1 MFTNSEMNI
10 NKILP
15 LLKESPYLTK
25 QNLAVV
31 LGISNDALDYWI
43 KKLINERYLIPLKKG
58 FYITS
63 YYLDL
68 VGQTDKEGYFEYLAN
83 LLRAPSYVSLEYV
96 LSKANII
103 PEGVYTITS
112 ITTKSS
118 RTYTS
123 SAATFT
129 FKNIK
134 EELFFGFE
142 IRSFRGKQVKIATPP
157 KALFDFLYLKPRSS
171 SKNSR
176 INWDALEKR
185 QKTEFKEIVKR
196 SKSKKMAL
204 IAAQL

>member
-1 MFTNSEMNI
+1 MNI

-25 QNLAVV
+25 QNLAVA
-31 LGISNDALDYWI
+31 LGVSNDALDYWI

-68 VGQTDKEGYFEYLAN
+68 VGQTDKETYFEYLAN

-103 PEGVYTITS
+103 PEGVYAITS
-112 ITTKSS
+112 ITTKSP
-118 RTYTS
+118 RIYTS
-123 SAATFT
+123 NAATFT

-134 EELFFGFE
+134 EELFFGFDTKP
-142 IRSFRGKQVKIATPP
+142 FRGKQVKVANPP
-157 KALFDFLYLKPRSS
+157 KALFDFLYLKPTPWLKSG
-171 SKNSR
+171 R
-176 INWDALEKR
+176 INWDALSKGQKKEFQKIVEK
-185 QKTEFKEIVKR
+185 

-204 IAAQL
+204 IVAQL

>member
-1 MFTNSEMNI
+1 MNI

-25 QNLAVV
+25 QNLAVA
-31 LGISNDALDYWI
+31 LDIPDDALDYWI

-68 VGQTDKEGYFEYLAN
+68 INQTAGEAYFEYLAN
-83 LLRAPSYVSLEYV
+83 LLRVPSYVSLEYV
-96 LSKANII
+96 LSKAGII
-103 PEGVYTITS
+103 PEGVYAVTS
-112 ITTKSS
+112 VTTKSP

-123 SAATFT
+123 SVATFI

-134 EELFFGFE
+134 KELFFGFE
-142 IRSFRGKQVKIATPP
+142 TRSFRDKQVKVATPP
-157 KALFDFLYLKPRSS
+157 KALFDFLYLKPNPSLE
-171 SKNSR
+171 NSR
-176 INWDALEKR
+176 INWDALSKG
-185 QKTEFKEIVKR
+185 QKKEFQEIVEI

>member
-1 MFTNSEMNI
+1 MNI

-25 QNLAVV
+25 QNLAVA
-31 LGISNDALDYWI
+31 LGVSDDVLDYWI

-58 FYITS
+58 FYIPS

-68 VGQTDKEGYFEYLAN
+68 VSQTAGEAYFEYLAN
-83 LLRAPSYVSLEYV
+83 LLCAPSYVSLEYV

-103 PEGVYTITS
+103 PEGVYAITS

-123 SAATFT
+123 DVATFI

-134 EELFFGFE
+134 DGLFFGFE
-142 IRSFRGKQVKIATPP
+142 TKSFRGKRIKVATPP
-157 KALFDFLYLKPRSS
+157 KALFDFLYLKPTSWQE
-171 SKNSR
+171 NSR

-196 SKSKKMAL
+196 SKSRKMAL

>member
-1 MFTNSEMNI
+1 MNI

-15 LLKESPYLTK
+15 LLKKSPYFTK
-25 QNLAVV
+25 QNLALA
-31 LGISNDALDYWI
+31 LGISDHALDYWV
-43 KKLINERYLIPLKKG
+43 KKLMSRGYLIPLKKG

-68 VGQTDKEGYFEYLAN
+68 INQTANEVYFEYLAN
-83 LLRAPSYVSLEYV
+83 LLRAPSYVSLEYI

-103 PEGVYTITS
+103 PEGVYAITS

-123 SAATFT
+123 DAATFV
-129 FKNIK
+129 FRNIK

-142 IRSFRGKQVKIATPP
+142 IKLFLGKQVKVATPA
-157 KALFDFLYLKPRSS
+157 KALFDFLYLKPTASLENR
-171 SKNSR
+171 R
-176 INWDALEKR
+176 INWGALSKG
-185 QKTEFKEIVKR
+185 QKQEFQKIVKK

>member
-1 MFTNSEMNI
+1 MNVK
-10 NKILP
+10 KILP
-15 LLKESPYLTK
+15 LLRKSPYLTK
-25 QNLAVV
+25 QNLAVA
-31 LGISNDALDYWI
+31 LGISDAALDYWI

-68 VGQTDKEGYFEYLAN
+68 VGQTDKESYFEYLAN

-96 LSKANII
+96 LSKANVI
-103 PEGVYTITS
+103 PEGVYAITS

-123 SAATFT
+123 SVTTFI

-134 EELFFGFE
+134 EDLFYGFE
-142 IRSFRGKQVKIATPP
+142 ERRFRGKQIKIATPP
-157 KALFDFLYLKPRSS
+157 KALFDFLYLRPTSRQEDD
-171 SKNSR
+171 R
-176 INWDALEKR
+176 INWDALSKE
-185 QKTEFKEIVKR
+185 QKAEFKKMVKQ

>member
-1 MFTNSEMNI
+1 MNI

-25 QNLAVV
+25 QNLAVA
-31 LGISNDALDYWI
+31 LDIPDDALDYWI

-83 LLRAPSYVSLEYV
+83 LLRVPSYVSLEYV
-96 LSKANII
+96 LSKAGII
-103 PEGVYTITS
+103 PEGVYAVTS
-112 ITTKSS
+112 VTTKSP

-123 SAATFT
+123 NAATFI

-134 EELFFGFE
+134 RELFFGFE
-142 IRSFRGKQVKIATPP
+142 IKPFRDKQVKVATPP
-157 KALFDFLYLKPRSS
+157 KALFDFLYLKPTYLLE
-171 SKNSR
+171 NGR
-176 INWDALEKR
+176 INWDALSKE
-185 QKTEFKEIVKR
+185 QKAEFKRIVKR
-196 SKSKKMAL
+196 SKSKQMAL
-204 IAAQL
+204 IAEQL